1 MAESFD
7 PYHRWLGIPPKQQPA
22 NLYRLLG
29 IELFES
35 EVEVI
40 RDAAEQRMAHVRTY
54 QLGPN
59 SELSQKILNELA
71 AAKACLL
78 DAAGKAAYDASL
90 RATLAGSPP
99 GMTGSSPPA
108 RDLSDLLA
116 DAEKEAPSL
125 PEPAGL
131 ARRRR
136 KWLPTGRKG
145 IPTSR
150 AMPRPSDRYSARW
163 PRSLWALLGVP
174 ATAVILVLVLLL
186 WFSGN
191 ARDILRA
198 MGLAFQETDMA
209 SQPPDPGS
217 RSPQPTPEPPAP
229 EPSAP
234 PSPSPSAAPPPA
246 VAPFDAQKARE
257 HQEAWAKHLGVPV
270 ETTNSIG
277 MKLVLIP
284 PGEFDMGSTQEEVEQ
299 LLKRA
304 KEGNYPSWYV
314 PNLPREAPRH
324 RVRLTKPFCLATCE
338 VTTGVF
344 RKFVEEAAY
353 KTDAEEDGKGSYGLD
368 KSGVYRRSPEF
379 VWHNPGFVQTE
390 SHPVVDVSWND
401 ATALCEWLSR
411 KESKEYRLPTEAEW
425 EYACRAGSAS
435 SYHFGDDATSLGEYA
450 WYASNSG
457 DGTHPVGEKKPNA
470 WGVHDMHG
478 NVWEWC
484 SDWFAAEY
492 YAESPANDPV
502 GPASGTSRVLRG
514 GSWDQWAYPDF
525 LRCAYRFKCGSDE
538 RWNHIGFRVAMAPP
552 SPKPERAGKSP
563 VSPEPEGKTAS
574 ATPASPPVPASKPM
588 PAPVPVP
595 TPASP
600 PAVAPDDEAKA
611 NQRKSAEQLGVPITL
626 TNTIGMKFV
635 LIPPGE
641 FLMGSPDDDRH
652 GSAEKPQHRV
662 RITKPFYLGVY
673 EVTQL
678 EFARMMRANPSNF
691 KGNMKRPVEQ
701 VTWNDAVE
709 FCRRLSAKERVRY
722 RLPTEAEWEY
732 ACRAGSTT
740 RYCFGDSESELGE
753 FAWYSDN
760 SGKTT
765 HPVGQK
771 KPNAWGLFDMHGNVW
786 EWCADWYGTN
796 YYRASPAADPTG
808 PTTGSGRVSRGGGF
822 DPAAGY
828 CRSAKR
834 GDLFLVN
841 GVYLALGFRVVRA
854 AE

>member
-90 RATLAGSPP
+90 RATLAGPAP
-99 GMTGSSPPA
+99 GVTGSSPPA

-116 DAEKEAPSL
+116 DAEKEAPAL

-150 AMPRPSDRYSARW
+150 PMPRPSDRYSARW

-174 ATAVILVLVLLL
+174 ALAVVVVFVLLL

-234 PSPSPSAAPPPA
+234 PEPGLSLQPMAEPLPPEPSGPPNPSPSAAPPSA

-257 HQEAWAKHLGVPV
+257 HQDAWAKHLGVPV

-284 PGEFDMGSTQEEVEQ
+284 PGEFMMGNAETAETMDEAFRKDGFS
-299 LLKRA
+299 KRA
-304 KEGNYPSWYV
+304 YATYVTAEYPQ
-314 PNLPREAPRH
+314 H
-324 RVRLTKPFCLATCE
+324 RVRITRPFYLAVCELTVGQFGEFVSATNH
-338 VTTGVF
+338 
-344 RKFVEEAAY
+344 R
-353 KTDAEEDGKGSYGLD
+353 TDAEKDG
-368 KSGVYRRSPEF
+368 VPANWRSARTR
-379 VWHNPGFVQTE
+379 GAD
-390 SHPVVDVSWND
+390 SHPVTLVSWND
-401 ATALCEWLSR
+401 SAAFTEWLSG
-411 KESKEYRLPTEAEW
+411 KERQRYRLPTEAEW
-425 EYACRAGSAS
+425 EYACRAGSVTR
-435 SYHFGDDATSLGEYA
+435 YFFGDDEARLGEYE
-450 WYASNSG
+450 WYRPNSG
-457 DGTHPVGEKKPNA
+457 YERNRLSGIQSVGQKKPNPF
-470 WGVHDMHG
+470 GLCDMHG
-478 NVWEWC
+478 NAREWC
-484 SDWFAAEY
+484 ADWFDSGY
-492 YAESPANDPV
+492 YASSPSNDPV
-502 GPASGTSRVLRG
+502 GPSTGSSRVLRG
-514 GSWDQWAYPDF
+514 GRVADPGLWARSSGRSASLPNRGAG
-525 LRCAYRFKCGSDE
+525 LQ
-538 RWNHIGFRVAMAPP
+538 GFRIARTCGENEP
-552 SPKPERAGKSP
+552 SSGQPGDEKPLA
-563 VSPEPEGKTAS
+563 
-574 ATPASPPVPASKPM
+574 PPVPASTPM

-595 TPASP
+595 TPAPP

-652 GSAEKPQHRV
+652 GLAPEKPQHRV
-662 RITKPFYLGVY
+662 TITKPFYLGVY

-691 KGNMKRPVEQ
+691 KGDMKRPVEQ
-701 VTWNDAVE
+701 VTWNHAVE

-722 RLPTEAEWEY
+722 RLPTESEWEY

-740 RYCFGDSESELGE
+740 RYCFGDSESQLGE
-753 FAWYSDN
+753 FAWYGDN
-760 SGKTT
+760 SGKAT

-771 KPNAWGLFDMHGNVW
+771 KPNAWGLYDVHGNVW

-796 YYRASPAADPTG
+796 YYRASPATDPTG

-822 DPAAGY
+822 DPAAVH

-841 GVYLALGFRVVRA
+841 GVYLALGFRVARA